1 MATTYATVYGLFLAK
16 VTDFDLADMTEEDA
30 NAIMSDLLRQAVGKF
45 SESCKKDLYDITDEQ
60 DGWNADFTDLEVDIL
75 SELMVEAWYKP
86 CINNLDLMRNRLSTK
101 DFTTFSPANLQ
112 KEVRESYNLAHKRA
126 RSMINEYS
134 FRMNDIGELK

>member
-1 MATTYATVYGLFLAK
+1 MATTYATVFGMFLAK

-30 NAIMSDLLRQAVGKF
+30 NSVMSDLLKQATVKF
-45 SESCKKDLYDITDEQ
+45 SESCKKDLSDVTTT
-60 DGWNADFTDLEVDIL
+60 GFVSDLDDYEVDIL

-86 CINNLDLMRNRLSTK
+86 HINYTDLLRNKLSTK

-112 KEVRESYNLAHKRA
+112 KENRESYELAHKRA

-134 FRMNDIGELK
+134 FRMNNIGDLK